1 VRRSLLTA
9 LMMLGACAGAF
20 SQTAP
25 AVDAAPVSWT
35 QLLQAKQHAELDARI
50 KEGLDA
56 ALTNL
61 DAYRTARRAMAALA
75 DIKPASVGP
84 FDEWVAATSSGTAHL
99 ARANFRM
106 ARSWEAR
113 GDKYLRDTHPDAL
126 VRMTQLMT
134 DARGDYEVALTKL
147 GRRCDLCHA
156 GLLEA
161 RFMLGERKQALQLLD
176 EAMHQMGGGIAT
188 PREYLRFLSPKWGG
202 SWPEAERFV
211 ERFATDFAASPAIP
225 LLRSALL
232 VERGIALAET
242 NRHAQALP
250 LLEQAVAV
258 NPGNSYAW
266 ERLAT
271 TALTLD
277 KDALVLQA
285 TDNALALDPDSVYSM
300 TARASVLLKGKTPL
314 DAVPFLESAVAR
326 GSDWALQALLP
337 IVAAGKHG
345 FAADRVRAEKI
356 CQSAIDALL
365 PSGFA
370 CMGGLNYFGIGRA
383 PDKPKALQWFAEAAD
398 RSVPTAMVDAGLMLA
413 RGDGVPADKDRA
425 IGYWIKAKLAG
436 EPRAE
441 GHLRAHLS
449 QLEYL
454 RKVSLPEYKAGALQA
469 LKDNGAQTRVLIGI
483 VIFMAGSVFFSL
495 MYSAG
500 NRPARRLGTL
510 RQLRAGTLLRLLAIF
525 NVLVVIGGCYAVQFA
540 PADQRLMA
548 WVAMGIILLGALY
561 LLYAVFLTKVSFDD
575 FAVYY
580 ESAFAGKREIRF
592 EDIAEAGWS
601 WLYQSDFIES
611 SSGRRIYLSRA
622 LEGYEELSDA
632 LSDQLDRFHATQPA

>member
-1 VRRSLLTA
+1 MRELLIA
-9 LMMLGACAGAF
+9 LVMLGASAGVFA
-20 SQTAP
+20 Q
-25 AVDAAPVSWT
+25 AAPPAEPPIVSWK
-35 QLLQAKQHAELDARI
+35 QLLLAKAHAELDARM
-50 KEGLDA
+50 KDGLDA
-56 ALTNL
+56 ALTDL
-61 DAYRTARRAMAALA
+61 DAYRAARRAMAALA
-75 DIKPASVGP
+75 NIKPAAVGP

-99 ARANFRM
+99 ARANFRT

-113 GDKYLRDTHPDAL
+113 GEKFLRDTHPDAL
-126 VRMTQLMT
+126 VRMKQLMAE
-134 DARGDYEVALTKL
+134 ARSDYEVALTKL
-147 GRRCDLCHA
+147 GKRCDLCYA

-161 RFMLGERKQALQLLD
+161 RFMLGERQQGLQLLD
-176 EAMHQMGGGIAT
+176 EAMQQLGGGVAT

-211 ERFATDFAASPAIP
+211 ERFAADYATSPAVP

-232 VERGIALAET
+232 AERGIALAES
-242 NRHAQALP
+242 NRPAQALP
-250 LLEQAVAV
+250 LLEQAVAA

-277 KDALVLQA
+277 KDDVVLQA
-285 TDNALALDPDSVYSM
+285 TEQALALDPESLYSL

-314 DAVPFLESAVAR
+314 DAVPYLESAVAL

-337 IVAAGKHG
+337 IIAAGKHG
-345 FAADRVRAEKI
+345 FVADRPRAEQV
-356 CQSAIDALL
+356 CQKAIEALL

-370 CMGGLNYFGIGRA
+370 CMGGLNYFGMGRA

-398 RSVPTAMVDAGLMLA
+398 RGVPTAMVDAGLMLA
-413 RGDGVPADKDRA
+413 RGDGVPVDMDRA
-425 IGYWIKAKLAG
+425 VGYWIKAKLAG

-441 GHLRAHLS
+441 GHLRANLS
-449 QLEYL
+449 QLEYA
-454 RKVSLPEYKAGALQA
+454 RKVSVPEYKAQALQA
-469 LKDNGAQTRVLIGI
+469 LKDNRAQTRVLIAI

-500 NRPARRLGTL
+500 DKPARRLGTL
-510 RQLRAGTLLRLLAIF
+510 RQLRAGTLLRLVAIF

-540 PADQRLMA
+540 RADQRLMA
-548 WVAMGIILLGALY
+548 WIAMGIILLGALY
-561 LLYAVFLTKVSFDD
+561 LLYGVFLTKVSFDD

-592 EDIAEAGWS
+592 EDIAEVGWS
-601 WLYQSDFIES
+601 WLYQSDFIAS
-611 SSGRRIYLSRA
+611 SSGQRIYLSRA
-622 LEGYEELSDA
+622 LQGYEELNDA
-632 LSDQLDRFHATQPA
+632 LSYHLERFDATQPA